1 MTMRQRIARLF
12 TIKTRTEA
20 LLVTYAIAVGSIER
34 GLHYME
40 QYPGY
45 SGVVLALACLGV
57 PFIAGAKLIDAV
69 RPAPALVPARAI
81 PARRHDDGRM
91 TRRRAFPTPSSRRAS
106 PRPARRRV

>member
-1 MTMRQRIARLF
+1 MRQRIARLF

-81 PARRHDDGRM
+81 PARHDDGR
-91 TRRRAFPTPSSRRAS
+91 TRRRRAFPTPSSRRAS